1 MNNYFHSNSYWN
13 SWRCADLKDNTVI
26 NIWKML
32 INKGIN
38 RLHYGAVP
46 NSSSFQLQ
54 HARKQT
60 ALNAKTICEIWSMW
74 IQYAS
79 NCIINTDYICVFPQ
93 VSMTS
98 VVWLKV
104 HEMRTEQVS
113 PQHLKTSPQ
122 GSRTSTP
129 TKNYPPH
136 TPTDRSVLVVDQYI
150 NIQHLPGFV
159 FRYEYYPVRGG
170 FF

>member
-1 MNNYFHSNSYWN
+1 MEHVNSMCVELHNQYW
-13 SWRCADLKDNTVI
+13 L
-26 NIWKML
+26 
-32 INKGIN
+32 N
-38 RLHYGAVP
+38 RL
-46 NSSSFQLQ
+46 
-54 HARKQT
+54 
-60 ALNAKTICEIWSMW
+60 
-74 IQYAS
+74 
-79 NCIINTDYICVFPQ
+79 VFLQ

-150 NIQHLPGFV
+150 NNINIQHLPGFV
-159 FRYEYYPVRGG
+159 FRYEYYPVHCKRCV
-170 FF
+170 FFNNKLDENHTTAFGDQHGINYIYYLRIWHTCCNHYWNNDHYWNNYFNSGWECISN